1 LEKLGDAI
9 RMLLD
14 IVKEKLIHKGAE
26 ASLYYG
32 HWFEKEVI
40 FKHRIPKKYRIES
53 LDRKIRTLRTL
64 NEARALIKVKEYGIK
79 TPQVYEIDTENS
91 IIIMKYISGTK
102 LKNLIESIT
111 DKKKKEIFHKLGSI
125 VAILHINGHIHG
137 DITTSNVIIAQNEVI
152 FLIDFGLH
160 DYSDSIEDKSVDL
173 HLLKR
178 VLISSHGNNYKL
190 CFNAFI
196 DGYCSEYT
204 ERGINNCNEI
214 IKNISI
220 IETRGRY
227 VKKEH
232 RIL

>member
-1 LEKLGDAI
+1 MEKLGDAI
-9 RMLLD
+9 TMVLD
-14 IVKEKLIHKGAE
+14 VLKEKLIHKGAE
-26 ASLYYG
+26 ASLFYG

-53 LDRKIRTLRTL
+53 LDRKIRTIRTL
-64 NEARALIKVKEYGIK
+64 NEARALIKVKEYGIN
-79 TPQVYEIDTENS
+79 TPQVYEIDIKNS
-91 IIIMKYISGTK
+91 IIIMKYISGEK
-102 LKNLIESIT
+102 LKNFIESIA
-111 DKKKKEIFHKLGSI
+111 DEKKENIFNKLGRI
-125 VAILHINGHIHG
+125 VAILHLNGHIHG
-137 DITTSNVIIAQNEVI
+137 DITTSNVIIAQNDEL

-178 VLISSHGNNYKL
+178 VLISSHGSNYKL

-204 ERGINNCNEI
+204 ERGISNSNEI
-214 IKNISI
+214 ITNISI

-227 VKKEH
+227 VKKED
-232 RIL
+232 RLL